1 MKTLY
6 IVRHAQAE
14 EHYLYQRDFDRELT
28 SKGIRKAV
36 QVGKQLAAE
45 GNIPEVIIASSAV
58 RTRQTAALLAENL
71 GIGESAIM
79 LEEDLYN
86 ASPRTLLHVVCHISD
101 NFRKVMLV
109 GHNPGVSYLAEWLTG
124 SRDINSMATC
134 SVAHVVLNL
143 THWAATEQNCGTL
156 LQYRD
161 FD

>member
-14 EHYLYQRDFDRELT
+14 DHYHYQRDFDRELT
-28 SKGIRKAV
+28 SQGIRKAV
-36 QVGKQLAAE
+36 QAGKQLAAE
-45 GNIPEVIIASSAV
+45 GNIPQVIITSTAE
-58 RTRQTAALLAENL
+58 RTQRTAGLLAENMGL
-71 GIGESAIM
+71 AASAI
-79 LEEDLYN
+79 LPDEDLYN
-86 ASPRTLLHVVCHISD
+86 ASPRTLLQVISRISD
-101 NFRKVMLV
+101 QYDKVMLV

-134 SVAHVVLNL
+134 SLAHVELNL